1 MSGPKYLEFDTLA
14 LHGGQQPD
22 PSTGSR
28 AVPIYQS
35 VAFSFNDEDE
45 ASSRFDIARSGYA
58 YSRIANPTVAVLEER
73 LAMLEGGIGA
83 VATASG
89 MAAIHLAIVT
99 LASAGSH
106 IVASKS
112 LYGGTHNLFSY
123 TLPRFGITTSFV
135 DTGDPDAFARA
146 IKPNTV
152 MLFTETV
159 SNPDCSVADIPR
171 LASVAHQFGLPL
183 VVDATLT
190 TPYLMQPLEH
200 GADIVVHSLT
210 KFIGGHGTTIGGIVI
225 DGGTFEWLSFA
236 DKFPTLCQPYDGFDG
251 LNFAEEF
258 GPSAFIIRA
267 RREGLRDFGACLSA
281 TSAFQLLQGVE
292 TLSLRM
298 ARHVSNTEAVV
309 DFLDEQDSVEQVF
322 HPSLKEHRDH
332 ELSRELYPKGTGAVM
347 SFEIKGGYDAAKKF
361 INGLNLFSH
370 LANVGDAKSLVIHP
384 ASTTHSRMDNAALLQ
399 AGISQGLVRLSIG
412 LEDASDLISD
422 LSKALYRSQK

>member
-1 MSGPKYLEFDTLA
+1 MSGPKHLEFDTLT

-73 LAMLEGGIGA
+73 LAMLDGGIGA

-112 LYGGTHNLFSY
+112 LYGGTHNLLSY

-135 DTGDPDAFARA
+135 DTRDPDAFAQA
-146 IKPNTV
+146 IKPNTT
-152 MLFTETV
+152 MFFTETV
-159 SNPDCSVADIPR
+159 SNPDCAVADIPR
-171 LASVAHQFGLPL
+171 LAAVAHQLGLPL

-190 TPYLMQPLEH
+190 TPYLMRPLEH

-210 KFIGGHGTTIGGIVI
+210 KFIGGHGTTIGGVVI

-298 ARHVSNTEAVV
+298 ERHVANTEAVV
-309 DFLDEQDSVEQVF
+309 NFLDEQDSVEQVF
-322 HPSLKEHRDH
+322 HPSLEGHRDYA
-332 ELSRELYPKGTGAVM
+332 LAKELYPKGMGAVM
-347 SFEIKGGYDAAKKF
+347 SFEIKGGYEAAKRF
-361 INGLNLFSH
+361 INGLHLFSH

>member
-1 MSGPKYLEFDTLA
+1 
-14 LHGGQQPD
+14 
-22 PSTGSR
+22 
-28 AVPIYQS
+28 
-35 VAFSFNDEDE
+35 
-45 ASSRFDIARSGYA
+45 
-58 YSRIANPTVAVLEER
+58 
-73 LAMLEGGIGA
+73 
-83 VATASG
+83 
-89 MAAIHLAIVT
+89 
-99 LASAGSH
+99 
-106 IVASKS
+106 
-112 LYGGTHNLFSY
+112 
-123 TLPRFGITTSFV
+123 
-135 DTGDPDAFARA
+135 
-146 IKPNTV
+146 
-152 MLFTETV
+152 
-159 SNPDCSVADIPR
+159 
-171 LASVAHQFGLPL
+171 
-183 VVDATLT
+183 
-190 TPYLMQPLEH
+190 
-200 GADIVVHSLT
+200 
-210 KFIGGHGTTIGGIVI
+210 
-225 DGGTFEWLSFA
+225 
-236 DKFPTLCQPYDGFDG
+236 